1 MLGSRIA
8 ILRRNRGMSQ
18 ATLARE
24 LHISPSTIGMYEQ
37 GRRNPPHDILI
48 ALSQTFH
55 VSIDYLLLGNVT
67 TPQDRVALEQILS
80 DILK

>member
-8 ILRRNRGMSQ
+8 ILRRNQGMSQ
-18 ATLARE
+18 AALARE
-24 LHISPSTIGMYEQ
+24 LNISPSALGMYEQ

-48 ALSQTFH
+48 ALSQIFH

-67 TPQDRVALEQILS
+67 TQQDCVTLEEILTR
-80 DILK
+80 ILK